1 MTDTAVAGGRVAWR
15 GRLGTET
22 LPAGTSRPAGIARAA
37 GKARDARRTL
47 QLALA
52 GVWLIDGVLQ
62 FQPSMFSRAFGRML
76 AAGAAGNP
84 AVVARPITWNASL
97 VEHHAAALN
106 AVFAAMQ
113 VLLGLGIAFR
123 PTVRPALAA
132 SIAWAVGVW
141 WFGEGLGGVL
151 TGTASPV
158 TGAPGAAII
167 YALLAALLWP
177 AGGRGAAAPFPA
189 AQAVGARVART
200 LWLLLWLSFAW
211 FALQPANRAPQA
223 LHETIAAMAN
233 GEPGWLAAVDR
244 NAAALLANH
253 GLAASIVLA
262 AAFTLAAAGVFLPRP
277 AARAT
282 LVLAMIVAAV
292 IWVTGQAFGMILA
305 GGATDPNS
313 GLLLILLAL
322 AYWPARAV
330 TPAFPSS
337 APAELLGTAAR

>member
-1 MTDTAVAGGRVAWR
+1 MSDMAVAGGRVAWR

-22 LPAGTSRPAGIARAA
+22 LGAGTDHATDRAA
-37 GKARDARRTL
+37 GKARDARRAL

-52 GVWLIDGVLQ
+52 GIWLLDGVLQ
-62 FQPSMFSRAFGRML
+62 FQPSMFTKAFSQML
-76 AAGAAGNP
+76 AATAAGNP
-84 AVVARPITWNASL
+84 AVVARPIAWDASL

-106 AVFAAMQ
+106 TVFAAIQ
-113 VLLGLGIAFR
+113 LLLGLGIAFR

-151 TGTASPV
+151 TSTASPV
-158 TGAPGAAII
+158 TGAPGAVII

-177 AGGRGAAAPFPA
+177 ASGRQATAPFPA
-189 AQAVGARVART
+189 AQAVGARVSRA
-200 LWLLLWLSFAW
+200 LWLVLWLSLAW

-223 LHETIAAMAN
+223 LRDMIAGMAN
-233 GEPGWLAAVDR
+233 GQPGWLAAVDR

-253 GLAASIVLA
+253 GLAASIVLTA
-262 AAFTLAAAGVFLPRP
+262 ALTLAAVGVYLPRP

-282 LVLAMIVAAV
+282 LVLAMVVAGAL
-292 IWVTGQAFGMILA
+292 WVTGQAFGMILA

-322 AYWPARAV
+322 AYWPARTV
-330 TPAFPSS
+330 TGALPS
-337 APAELLGTAAR
+337 AGQEPPPGTAA